1 VKQILLAL
9 AALALACSCASP
21 GPKKV
26 SVVQAIKEDAEIRKQ
41 IEETI
46 IKDITVE
53 KDGRKFKKY
62 TVKKGDTLW
71 IIAGSEAGKGF
82 LWKYIAE
89 DNGIKAPYRVKPGSE
104 LLIDADL
111 AAKALK
117 NGEKLF
123 TYRVLANKAFA
134 VGEKFVFAIKYFGI
148 TAGFATLEVRG
159 IEKVNGRE
167 TYLLA
172 ATARTA
178 PFFEG
183 MYKVK
188 DLITSNMDIRGLFS
202 WKYSKNLAEGNYR
215 NNSYMEFNHEE
226 GTAKKKDGHKCPI
239 PVFVQ
244 DVLSEFYYYRAVFTG
259 KEDKIVIDTA
269 SDECKSYQVVVTKIG
284 EEKISVDAGEFET
297 WHCRPFLKFEGIFR
311 QKGDVDIWFSKDD
324 IKIPVLLKSKILIG
338 TIDAVLLE
346 ATVVKAE

>member
-1 VKQILLAL
+1 VKRILLTLIAL
-9 AALALACSCASP
+9 IFICSCASP

-26 SVVQAIKEDAEIRKQ
+26 SVVQAIKEDTENRKQ
-41 IEETI
+41 VEETI
-46 IKDITVE
+46 KKDATVE
-53 KDGRKFKKY
+53 KDGRQFRRY
-62 TVKKGDTLW
+62 TVQKGDTLW
-71 IIAGSEAGKGF
+71 IIAKTEVNKGV

-89 DNGIKAPYRVKPGSE
+89 DNGIKAPYNVRPGRE
-104 LLIDADL
+104 LLIGTDL

-117 NGEKLF
+117 KGEKLF
-123 TYRVLANKAFA
+123 TYRVISNKAFA
-134 VGEKFVFAIKYFGI
+134 AGEKFVFAIKYFGI

-183 MYKVK
+183 MYRVK
-188 DLITSNMDIRGLFS
+188 DIITSNMDIRGLFS

-226 GTAKKKDGHKCPI
+226 GSAKKKDGQKCAI
-239 PVFVQ
+239 PAYVQ
-244 DVLSEFYYYRAVFTG
+244 DVLSEFYYYRAAFTG

-311 QKGDVDIWFSKDD
+311 QKGDVDIWFSKDEN
-324 IKIPVLLKSKILIG
+324 KIPVLLKSKIIIG